1 MKPFIPKQYKSE
13 QITLRIDRDKLEK
26 IDKIAA
32 EYDLSRA
39 KFINQC
45 IDYAL
50 DNLMGMGM
58 KNEEK

>member
-32 EYDLSRA
+32 E
-39 KFINQC
+39 
-45 IDYAL
+45 
-50 DNLMGMGM
+50 
-58 KNEEK
+58 